1 MSALHPEEVQLN
13 NNQDLREIEESVQIG
28 PQEVK
33 MEMDPKSAVGDNK
46 ANAKTYTRRILLH
59 STANGEEL
67 AAGKHQ
73 MIPNAER
80 IFKPD
85 FSQGD
90 AELKKELDN
99 LDLSRGI
106 VSKVEIMSVY
116 SNCPAPVVLGLKLF
130 QRPDSTKAASYEDLR
145 ITNNSGWLYSCAESK
160 MGAQASHSKSGVT
173 NIYAFMPYERTRM
186 QNGGSVVYEPSNVIS
201 NKYIQQYGSFNW
213 KNLWSGVVQFPGESF
228 YYVDKS
234 HVVLRIIEN
243 NWEILGMDIKNEQA
257 REGRYVK
264 IATNVCDRVIKELY
278 DNIISR
284 IPYTKWKNIAA
295 VFSSDNIDESMQ
307 DTYKFSVEMKV
318 SFIYP
323 NLTQ

>member
-1 MSALHPEEVQLN
+1 
-13 NNQDLREIEESVQIG
+13 
-28 PQEVK
+28 
-33 MEMDPKSAVGDNK
+33 MEMDPKSAVM
-46 ANAKTYTRRILLH
+46 ATTRQMRKTYTRRILLH

-130 QRPDSTKAASYEDLR
+130 HRPDSSKAVASYEDLR

-160 MGAQASHSKSGVT
+160 MGAQASHSKSGC
-173 NIYAFMPYERTRM
+173 NKHLCLYA
-186 QNGGSVVYEPSNVIS
+186 I
-201 NKYIQQYGSFNW
+201 
-213 KNLWSGVVQFPGESF
+213 
-228 YYVDKS
+228 
-234 HVVLRIIEN
+234 
-243 NWEILGMDIKNEQA
+243 
-257 REGRYVK
+257 
-264 IATNVCDRVIKELY
+264 
-278 DNIISR
+278 
-284 IPYTKWKNIAA
+284 
-295 VFSSDNIDESMQ
+295 
-307 DTYKFSVEMKV
+307 
-318 SFIYP
+318 
-323 NLTQ
+323 